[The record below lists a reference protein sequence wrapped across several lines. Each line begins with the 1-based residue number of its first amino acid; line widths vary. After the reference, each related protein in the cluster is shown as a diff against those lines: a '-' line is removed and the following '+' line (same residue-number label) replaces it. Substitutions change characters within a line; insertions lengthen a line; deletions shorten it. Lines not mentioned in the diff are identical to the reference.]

1 MEKIYHIADVDYNA
15 NLLSVEIDGS
25 EGTVI
30 VLSGIGETVKTF
42 SANWAKMKEN
52 IGKVL
57 ANPIRSTMEAIDNYM
72 VKPMQAK
79 AEERKL
85 NIVAVCTYHQY
96 TAAEMDAAEK
106 YARQKLGS
114 KYVWYIVHSQGG
126 CGYGIAMNE
135 ARAAS
140 SDANVWIAP
149 GNCYTTAGL
158 AALGKSKTPNWF
170 ITSNLDTQVAG
181 DLGQTTENMHKQILA
196 NGGVSFMTLYDDT
209 SVGNEHSIWLD
220 VINNPAKWP
229 AQGNAAKPTLDIIDW
244 LMSNAK
250 GKQITAPDGV
260 FNPVANEETPAPPVV
275 VVDPVPEVPPVVI
288 TPPANKIEILF
299 VLQNYSDR
307 EQSRHTSVHI
317 HWADD
322 TVQHVDDIIPAGY
335 RNAGT
340 WENKK
345 MGTYTLDI
353 KNIETGEAGKKI
365 IIGPYKQIS

>member
-196 NGGVSFMTLYDDT
+196 NGGVSF
-209 SVGNEHSIWLD
+209 
-220 VINNPAKWP
+220 
-229 AQGNAAKPTLDIIDW
+229 
-244 LMSNAK
+244 NAK